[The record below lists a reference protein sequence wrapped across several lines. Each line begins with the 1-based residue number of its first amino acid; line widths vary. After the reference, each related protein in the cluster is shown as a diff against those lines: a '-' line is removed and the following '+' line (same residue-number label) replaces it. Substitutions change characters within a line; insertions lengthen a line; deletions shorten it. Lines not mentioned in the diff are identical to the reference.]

1 MCGRGG
7 IGIRAA
13 LRSLWDFS
21 RGSSNLLDRTI
32 ENIDMNKDLE
42 SNKNQNHNSNIIAI
56 NKILDENDNQQLL
69 AFVKELHNADIADL
83 IQNLEE
89 NKRIKFID
97 NLKDSFDPEIL
108 TYLNETL
115 KEEIIDNL
123 DIKKLASNASDLD
136 VDDAVDVVEDLEESE
151 QVEFLNNLSEKERK
165 LIQEGL
171 NYPEDSAGRLMQ
183 RNFVSISDKW
193 NVGNAIDYLR
203 KQTSILPDDF
213 YDIYLYDNNNKISG
227 IVPLGRLMS
236 SNRNIDLIN
245 IKNKE
250 TRMIN
255 VLTDQEEVAY
265 QFNKYAMVSAPVVN
279 DDNFII
285 GSITVDDVVD
295 VIEEER
301 EEDILKLGGVG
312 QADIYDAVF
321 NTTKLRF
328 SWLLVNLLT
337 AIAASIVI
345 GFFQASIEKVVA
357 LAVLMPIVAS
367 MGGNAGTQTLTVSV
381 RALATKEL
389 TPSNALRIIA
399 KETFVGGI
407 NGIIFAILVGLLS
420 SYWFSNSLLGIVIA
434 LAMILNLLVAGLA
447 GTLIPLT
454 LNKLKIDPAL
464 ASGVILTTITDVF
477 GFLSFLGLASIF
489 II

>member
-1 MCGRGG
+1 
-7 IGIRAA
+7 
-13 LRSLWDFS
+13 
-21 RGSSNLLDRTI
+21 
-32 ENIDMNKDLE
+32 MNKDIE
-42 SNKNQNHNSNIIAI
+42 SKKNQNLNSSLVAI
-56 NKILDENDNQQLL
+56 NKFFEENNNEDLL
-69 AFVKELHNADIADL
+69 HFVKELHNADIADL
-83 IQNLEE
+83 IQNLDES
-89 NKRIKFID
+89 KRVQLINNIKD
-97 NLKDSFDPEIL
+97 DFDPEIL
-108 TYLNETL
+108 TYLNESL
-115 KEEIIDNL
+115 KEEVIEYL

-151 QVEFLNNLSEKERK
+151 QAKFLENVSAKERK

-183 RNFVSISDKW
+183 RNFVSISDTW
-193 NVGNAIDYLR
+193 NVGDAIDYLR
-203 KQTSILPDDF
+203 KETSKLPDDF
-213 YDIYLYDNNNKISG
+213 YDIYLINTNNTISG

-236 SNRNIDLIN
+236 SNRNIDLKN

-250 TRMIN
+250 TRIIK

-265 QFNKYAMVSAPVVN
+265 QFNKYAMVSAPVVDEN
-279 DDNFII
+279 NFII

-321 NTTKLRF
+321 DTTKLRF

-367 MGGNAGTQTLTVSV
+367 MGGNAGTQTLTVAV

-389 TPSNALRIIA
+389 TPSNAIRIIA

-407 NGIIFAILVGLLS
+407 NGIIFAILVGLIS
-420 SYWFSNSLLGIVIA
+420 SYWFSSPQLGIVIA

-447 GTLIPLT
+447 GTLIPIT

>member
-1 MCGRGG
+1 MEVQVFS
-7 IGIRAA
+7 AA
-13 LRSLWDFS
+13 PKDYIMENNIKK
-21 RGSSNLLDRTI
+21 SNLEKNQTLISKIETI
-32 ENIDMNKDLE
+32 NQLLNDINKD
-42 SNKNQNHNSNIIAI
+42 N
-56 NKILDENDNQQLL
+56 LL
-69 AFVKELHNADIADL
+69 KFVSEIHNADLADI

-89 NKRIKFID
+89 NKRRELVKSIKDI
-97 NLKDSFDPEIL
+97 FDPEIL
-108 TYLNETL
+108 TYLNESL
-115 KEEIIDNL
+115 KDEIIDNL
-123 DIKKLASNASDLD
+123 DIKKLASKTADLD
-136 VDDAVDVVEDLEESE
+136 VDDAVDVVEDLEESDKE
-151 QVEFLNNLSEKERK
+151 EFLSNISEKERR

-183 RNFVSISDKW
+183 RKFVSINENW
-193 NVGNAIDYLR
+193 NVGNTIDFLR
-203 KQTSILPDDF
+203 KKTDNLPEDF
-213 YDIYLYDNNNKISG
+213 YDIFLINNENKVTG

-236 SNRNIDLIN
+236 SNRNVDLNN

-250 TRMIN
+250 TRIIN

-265 QFNKYAMVSAPVVN
+265 QFKKYAMVSAPVVN
-279 DDNFII
+279 ENDVII

-321 NTTKLRF
+321 DTTKLRF

-389 TPSNALRIIA
+389 TPSNTLRIIA

-407 NGIIFAILVGLLS
+407 NGFIFAVLVGLIA
-420 SYWFSNSLLGIVIA
+420 SYWFSDTLLGMIIA
-434 LAMILNLLVAGLA
+434 LAMIINLLVAGLA
-447 GTLIPLT
+447 GALIPIS